1 MRDAFKNLKWSR
13 VVSLEGWEDNS
24 TQAWDM
30 GPDIVAEL
38 EAMEDISPSQLAK
51 LEPAFDPLA
60 FQQLHSE
67 WDLHTFELDAGR
79 LQALGE

>member
-1 MRDAFKNLKWSR
+1 
-13 VVSLEGWEDNS
+13 
-24 TQAWDM
+24 M

-38 EAMEDISPSQLAK
+38 EALEDISPSQLAK